1 MASWQGGDWWVAT
14 PATGRWAAAGV
25 ALLALTSLVV
35 AALVLAILFMLS
47 ALAVPFAALLS
58 MVLALFAAVVQ
69 RWLFFAEAQHVSS
82 LFYGAKA
89 A

>member
-1 MASWQGGDWWVAT
+1 
-14 PATGRWAAAGV
+14 
-25 ALLALTSLVV
+25 
-35 AALVLAILFMLS
+35 
-47 ALAVPFAALLS
+47 